1 MEQTR
6 ITVKYR
12 IKELSPKRRTTDWII
27 TAIPPKKGSNYYGT
41 GYYITATPIKDNGEP
56 DDDAAIHWDMRYACT
71 IDINELADIW
81 VRDYY
86 GGKITKKV
94 KYYVA

>member
-27 TAIPPKKGSNYYGT
+27 QAIPPEEGSTYYGT
-41 GYYITATPIKDNGEP
+41 GYHINAIPIKDNGEP
-56 DDDAAIHWDMRYACT
+56 DENAAIYWDMRYAGT
-71 IDINELADIW
+71 TDINELADIW
-81 VRDYY
+81 VKDYY
-86 GGKITKKV
+86 KGTIKKTV

>member
-1 MEQTR
+1 MEQIR
-6 ITVKYR
+6 ITVKYK
-12 IKELSPKRRTTDWII
+12 IKDLSPKRRTTDWIL
-27 TAIPPKKGSNYYGT
+27 TTVPPEEGSNYYGT
-41 GYYITATPIKDNGEP
+41 GYHMTAVPIKDDGEP
-56 DDDAAIHWDMRYACT
+56 DRNAAIYWDMRYAGT

-86 GGKITKKV
+86 GGKIIKKV